1 MKEQLRQWALDT
13 GAEFCRFA
21 KVDSVDS
28 NAVAIYRDWLSK
40 GRNGTMTYME
50 RYDDVRNNPALL
62 LEGAQTLMV
71 CLFNYNPDAKRMPGA
86 PRIADYALGSDY
98 HDELRTRLSA
108 VTAKM
113 AETYGATSRICIDT
127 APLRERYWAAR
138 AGLGFIGKNNQLI
151 VPTRGSAYF
160 IATIITTLQVE
171 PDAPCTHSGCGNCRA
186 CVDACPTHALIGDGS
201 CDTSRCLS
209 YLTIENRDEL
219 PADINL
225 AGNLYGCDIC
235 RLACPYNRLSMPSNI
250 EAFKPREAV
259 LSLTLDDWLNMEP
272 ETFRTIFR
280 KSAVKRAKLAHIQ
293 SIAQLKNK
301 IEKNFDI

>member
-1 MKEQLRQWALDT
+1 MKEQLRQWALDA

-50 RYDDVRNNPALL
+50 RYDDVRCNPALL

-71 CLFNYNPDAKRMPGA
+71 CLFNYHTNAQRREGT
-86 PRIADYALGSDY
+86 PRIADYALGTDY
-98 HDELRTRLSA
+98 HDELRARLTPVA
-108 VTAKM
+108 QKIQ
-113 AETYGATSRICIDT
+113 ETYGGATRICIDT
-127 APLRERYWAAR
+127 APLRERYWAAQ
-138 AGLGFIGKNNQLI
+138 AGLGFIGRNNQLI
-151 VPTRGSAYF
+151 VPGGGSAYF
-160 IATIITTLQVE
+160 IATILTTLAIE
-171 PDAPCTHSGCGNCRA
+171 TDAPLQHCGCGTCHA

-225 AGNLYGCDIC
+225 AGNIYGCDIC
-235 RLACPYNRLSMPSNI
+235 RFACPHNRFATPTGI
-250 EAFKPREAV
+250 AAFQPRPTL
-259 LSLTLDDWLNMEP
+259 LSLTVADWLAMSP
-272 ETFRTIFR
+272 EQYRLIF
-280 KSAVKRAKLAHIQ
+280 KGSAIKRAKLAHLQ
-293 SIAQLKNK
+293 AIARH
-301 IEKNFDI
+301 F